1 METSTGMPSWPSVD
15 PQHGNVRLRAFR
27 DEDVAT
33 VMEMSRDEY
42 FPAIGTLAGNASA
55 AQALEWV
62 ERQRNRYAEGAGF
75 SFAVADAGTDRCVGQ
90 LGLWVREL
98 EKGRAQAGY
107 GITPSARGRR
117 FAASAL
123 LAALEFAWT
132 MPELHRVELYIEP
145 WNTASIRTAE
155 IAGFE
160 QEGLLRSYMEIS
172 GQRRDLL
179 IYGAVRGCKG

>member
-1 METSTGMPSWPSVD
+1 METSTGMPAWPSTD

-33 VMEMSRDEY
+33 VIEMSRDEY
-42 FPAIGTLAGNASA
+42 FPAIGSLPGNASPE
-55 AQALEWV
+55 QAMEWV
-62 ERQRNRYAEGAGF
+62 ERQRNRYREGAGF

-90 LGLWVREL
+90 LGLWIREL

-107 GITPSARGRR
+107 GITPSARGHR

-132 MPELHRVELYIEP
+132 LPELHRVELHIEP
-145 WNTASIRTAE
+145 WNTASTRTAE
-155 IAGFE
+155 LAGFE
-160 QEGLLRSYMEIS
+160 REGLLRSYMEIS

-179 IYGAVRGCKG
+179 IYSALRERKA

>member
-1 METSTGMPSWPSVD
+1 METSTGMPAWPSVD
-15 PQHGNVRLRAFR
+15 PQHGNVRLRGFR
-27 DEDVAT
+27 DEDAAT
-33 VMEMSRDEY
+33 VMEMSRDGY
-42 FPAIGTLAGNASA
+42 FPAIGTLTGNASA

-62 ERQRNRYAEGAGF
+62 ERQRNRYAEGSGF

-107 GITPSARGRR
+107 GIAASARGHR
-117 FAASAL
+117 FAAAAL
-123 LAALEFAWT
+123 RAALEFAWSI
-132 MPELHRVELYIEP
+132 PQLHRVEAYIEP

-155 IAGFE
+155 LAGFE
-160 QEGLLRSYMEIS
+160 REGLLRSYLEIS

-179 IYGAVRGCKG
+179 VFGIVREP